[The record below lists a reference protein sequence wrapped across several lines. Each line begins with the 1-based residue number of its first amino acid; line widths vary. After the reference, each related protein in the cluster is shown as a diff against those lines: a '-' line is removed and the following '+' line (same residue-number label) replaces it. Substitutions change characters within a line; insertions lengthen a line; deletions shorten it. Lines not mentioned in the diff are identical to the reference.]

1 MLDPPALINPK
12 ETSAMIRRL
21 ALLTLV
27 ATALPLAASAQTT
40 WTEGHNYF
48 LIVPALHTSVPP
60 GKVEVTEVFSYGC
73 PHCSEFRP
81 VIKQLKAE
89 LPPNAV
95 FTQVPASFNPAEDW
109 PMLQRAYVTAE
120 ALGVADRAN
129 DGIFDAIW
137 KSSELSIVDP
147 QNNRIRSPLPSIQD
161 AARVYNKLTG
171 VPVDKFVAVSQS
183 FAVEVKMKAD
193 DAYVL
198 HGQVDSTPTIVVN
211 GKYRLNTDSAGG
223 ANQVL
228 QLVKYLVARESH

>member
-1 MLDPPALINPK
+1 
-12 ETSAMIRRL
+12 MIPRL
-21 ALLTLV
+21 ALVTLL
-27 ATALPLAASAQTT
+27 ATALPLVASAQTN
-40 WTEGHNYF
+40 WTEGRNYF

-60 GKVEVTEVFSYGC
+60 GKVEVAEVFSYGC

-109 PMLQRAYVTAE
+109 PMLQRAYVTAA

-137 KSSELSIVDP
+137 KSGELSIVDP
-147 QNNRIRSPLPSIQD
+147 QTNRIKSPLPSIQD

-171 VPVDKFVAVSQS
+171 VPVDKFIAVSQS
-183 FAVEVKMKAD
+183 FAVDVKMKAD

-211 GKYRLNTDSAGG
+211 GKYRLNTESAGG

-228 QLVKYLVARESH
+228 QLVNYLVAKESH